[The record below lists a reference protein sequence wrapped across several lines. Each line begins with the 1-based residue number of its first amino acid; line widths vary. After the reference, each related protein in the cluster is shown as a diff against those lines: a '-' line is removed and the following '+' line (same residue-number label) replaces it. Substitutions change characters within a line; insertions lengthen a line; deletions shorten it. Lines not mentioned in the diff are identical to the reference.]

1 MFNQDRKR
9 CQKQYL
15 CLCLCLWLVVL
26 VWFIKNQT
34 KPKPPLL
41 VTLTNKQGCL
51 SWFFFLRMKS
61 LLVLSRLRSFV
72 VNTFSTEFYTFGKI
86 GDFDHASS
94 LRKPR

>member
-9 CQKQYL
+9 CQKQCL

-61 LLVLSRLRSFV
+61 LSAFPVSRFRV
-72 VNTFSTEFYTFGKI
+72 VNTFSTELYTFSKI
-86 GDFDHASS
+86 GV
-94 LRKPR
+94 